1 MTFTVVGR
9 CPRTKMLGVAMA
21 THAPAVGNR
30 CPVVI
35 PRMGAASVQ
44 AIADPRLTLLCTRL
58 IGLGYHAPKIIAELE
73 ASDPNAGLRQ
83 IGVVDAWGHAAAM
96 TGAENGAWAGH
107 VVGEGWLT
115 MGNGVVG
122 ARVVEAMA
130 ESMRGTADELLEERL
145 VRAVEAGGR
154 AGGQADGHVSSS
166 ILVFG
171 DEPFAYIDLRVDVHD
186 EPIGELR
193 RIFEWFRPLLPYYAE
208 RPYNP
213 RLPRDDRWRAQ
224 RGAGPKA

>member
-35 PRMGAASVQ
+35 PRMGATSVQ
-44 AIADPRLTLLCTRL
+44 AIADPRLTLLCTKL
-58 IGLGYHAPKIIAELE
+58 IGLGYHAGKIIHELE
-73 ASDPNAGLRQ
+73 SSDPNAPLRQ
-83 IGVVDAWGHAAAM
+83 VGGVDAWGNAAAM
-96 TGAENGAWAGH
+96 TGSANGAYAGH
-107 VVGEGWLT
+107 ILGQGWLV

-122 ARVVEAMA
+122 AQVIEAMA
-130 ESMRGTADELLEERL
+130 ASMTATGDELLEERL
-145 VRAVEAGGR
+145 VRAVEAGGA
-154 AGGQADGHVSSS
+154 AGGQADGHFSSS
-166 ILVFG
+166 ILVYG
-171 DEPFAYIDLRVDVHD
+171 DEPFAYIDLRVDVHH

-213 RLPRDDRWRAQ
+213 RLPRDDRWREQQA
-224 RGAGPKA
+224 KH

>member
-1 MTFTVVGR
+1 MTFTVVAR
-9 CPRTKMLGVAMA
+9 CPKTRMLGVAMA

-44 AIADPRLTLLCTRL
+44 AIADPRLWLLCTRL
-58 IGLGYHAPKIIAELE
+58 IGLGYHAPKIVADLE
-73 ASDPNAGLRQ
+73 ASDPNASLRQ

-96 TGAENGAWAGH
+96 TGSENGAHAGH
-107 VVGEGWLT
+107 IIGEGWLV
-115 MGNGVVG
+115 MGNGIVG
-122 ARVVEAMA
+122 PQVTEAMA
-130 ESMRGTADELLEERL
+130 NAMRTTGAEVFEERL

-154 AGGQADGHVSSS
+154 AGGQADGHFSSS
-166 ILVFG
+166 LLVFG
-171 DEPFAYIDLRVDVHD
+171 DEPFAYIDLRVDVHE

-193 RIFEWFRPLLPYYAE
+193 RIFEWFRPLLPYYSE

-224 RGAGPKA
+224 QGGKTGV

>member
-35 PRMGAASVQ
+35 PRMAAASVQ
-44 AIADPRLTLLCTRL
+44 SIADPRLTLLCTKL
-58 IGLGYHAPKIIAELE
+58 MGLGYHAGKIIHELE
-73 ASDPNAGLRQ
+73 SSDPNAPLRQ
-83 IGVVDAWGHAAAM
+83 IGVVDAWGNAAAM
-96 TGAENGAWAGH
+96 TGSENGAYAGH
-107 VVGEGWLT
+107 IIGNGWLV
-115 MGNGVVG
+115 MGNGIVG
-122 ARVVEAMA
+122 PQVTEGMA
-130 ESMRGTADELLEERL
+130 ASMRSSVDEVLEERL

-154 AGGQADGHVSSS
+154 AGGQADGHFSSS
-166 ILVFG
+166 LLVFG
-171 DEPFAYIDLRVDVHD
+171 DEPFAYIDLRVDVHE

-193 RIFEWFRPLLPYYAE
+193 RIFEWFRPLLPYYSE

-213 RLPRDDRWRAQ
+213 RLPRDDRWREAQ
-224 RGAGPKA
+224 GR

>member
-30 CPVVI
+30 CPVVV

-44 AIADPRLTLLCTRL
+44 AIADPRLWLLCQKL
-58 IGLGYHAPKIIAELE
+58 VAQGWHAGKIIADLQ

-83 IGVVDAWGHAAAM
+83 IGVVDAWGHAAAF
-96 TGAENGAWAGH
+96 TGSENGEHASH
-107 VVGEGWLT
+107 IVGEGWLV

-122 ARVVEAMA
+122 PQVIEAMA
-130 ESMRGTADELLEERL
+130 DSMRSTGDEVLEERL
-145 VRAVEAGGR
+145 VRAVQAGGA
-154 AGGQADGHVSSS
+154 AGGQADGHFSSG
-166 ILVFG
+166 LWVYG
-171 DEPFAYIDLRVDVHD
+171 DEPFAYIDLRVDLHD

-193 RIFEWFRPLLPYYAE
+193 RVFEWFRPLLPYYAE

-213 RLPRDDRWRAQ
+213 RLPRDDHWRAQ
-224 RGAGPKA
+224 QAAG

>member
-44 AIADPRLTLLCTRL
+44 AIADPRLTLLCTKL
-58 IGLGYHAPKIIAELE
+58 IGLGYHAGKIIQELE
-73 ASDPNAGLRQ
+73 TSDPNAPLRQ
-83 IGVVDAWGHAAAM
+83 IGVVDAWGNAAAM
-96 TGAENGAWAGH
+96 TGSGNGAYAGH
-107 VVGEGWLT
+107 ILGQGWLV
-115 MGNGVVG
+115 MGNGVIG
-122 ARVVEAMA
+122 AGVIEAMA
-130 ESMRGTADELLEERL
+130 ASMAATGDELLEERL
-145 VRAVEAGGR
+145 VRAVEAGGA
-154 AGGQADGHVSSS
+154 AGGQADGHFSSS
-166 ILVFG
+166 ILVYG
-171 DEPFAYIDLRVDVHD
+171 DEPFAYIDLRVDVHA

-213 RLPRDDRWRAQ
+213 RLPRDDRWREQ
-224 RGAGPKA
+224 QVRQ

>member
-1 MTFTVVGR
+1 MTFTVVAR
-9 CPRTKMLGVAMA
+9 CPRTRMLGVAMA

-35 PRMGAASVQ
+35 PRMAAASVQ
-44 AIADPRLTLLCTRL
+44 AIADPRLTLLCTKL
-58 IGLGYHAPKIIAELE
+58 MGLGYHAGKIIRELE
-73 ASDPNAGLRQ
+73 TSDPNAALRQ
-83 IGVVDAWGHAAAM
+83 IGVVDAWGNAAAM
-96 TGAENGAWAGH
+96 SGAENGAYAGH
-107 VVGEGWLT
+107 IVGEGWLV
-115 MGNGVVG
+115 MGNGIVG
-122 ARVVEAMA
+122 RQVTEAMA
-130 ESMRGTADELLEERL
+130 GSMRSTGDELLEERL

-166 ILVFG
+166 ILVYG

-193 RIFEWFRPLLPYYAE
+193 RVFEWFRPLLPYYSE

-213 RLPRDDRWRAQ
+213 RLPRDDRWRDQ
-224 RGAGPKA
+224 QGKK

>member
-44 AIADPRLTLLCTRL
+44 AIADPRLTLLCTKL
-58 IGLGYHAPKIIAELE
+58 IGLGYHAGKIIQELE
-73 ASDPNAGLRQ
+73 TSDPNAPLRQ
-83 IGVVDAWGHAAAM
+83 IGVVDAWGNAAAM
-96 TGAENGAWAGH
+96 TGSGNGAYAGH
-107 VVGEGWLT
+107 ILGQGWLV
-115 MGNGVVG
+115 MGNGVIG
-122 ARVVEAMA
+122 AGVIEAMA
-130 ESMRGTADELLEERL
+130 ASMAASGDELLEERL
-145 VRAVEAGGR
+145 VRAVEAGGA
-154 AGGQADGHVSSS
+154 AGGQADGHFSSS
-166 ILVFG
+166 ILVYG
-171 DEPFAYIDLRVDVHD
+171 DEPFAYIDLRVDVHA

-213 RLPRDDRWRAQ
+213 RLPRDDRWREQ
-224 RGAGPKA
+224 QVRQ

>member
-35 PRMGAASVQ
+35 PRMAAASVQ
-44 AIADPRLTLLCTRL
+44 AIADPRLTLLCTKL
-58 IGLGYHAPKIIAELE
+58 MALGYHAGKIIHELE
-73 ASDPNAGLRQ
+73 SSDPNAPLRQ
-83 IGVVDAWGHAAAM
+83 IGVVDAWGNAAAM
-96 TGAENGAWAGH
+96 TGTGNGAYAGH
-107 VVGEGWLT
+107 VIGKGWLV
-115 MGNGVVG
+115 MGNGIVG
-122 ARVVEAMA
+122 PQVTEAMGR
-130 ESMRGTADELLEERL
+130 SMETTGEELLEERL

-154 AGGQADGHVSSS
+154 AGGQADGHFSSS
-166 ILVFG
+166 LLVFG
-171 DEPFAYIDLRVDVHD
+171 DEPFAYIDLRVDVHE

-193 RIFEWFRPLLPYYAE
+193 RIFEWFRPLLPYYSE

-213 RLPRDDRWRAQ
+213 RLPRDDRWRDQ
-224 RGAGPKA
+224 QKK